1 MRIRSSTGG
10 NASTLLTVGMAG
22 LSLLGTIYF
31 QFSRNDRETVQRVS
45 TLESHRQDD
54 SERLERIENKLD
66 LLIYRLADLPST
78 TK

>member
-22 LSLLGTIYF
+22 ASLLATVYF

-66 LLIYRLADLPST
+66 LLIYRLADLPSA